1 MIRDEFERIA
11 EAVLEGTANTRE
23 REQLEAH
30 VASDPQAGEV
40 WADLRVAHVALAD
53 AELEPLPAGLRGEIL
68 RSVRFPRPERSSWW
82 SEILASFRARP
93 VLAYGATFAV
103 GLAVGILA
111 LGAWRGGFEASRELA
126 PSTVATTTT
135 PVQPVAAAPV
145 AIEVGGAGI
154 AVSTAS
160 VPNGAI
166 VTIVSRQ
173 GAADV
178 TLAWDPAHYDMAGLN
193 GGAGEVVATE
203 SGWAVIR
210 LVAGSQWNLELRR
223 SAAAGGDV
231 HVTVRVGD
239 NEERRSIRLPG

>member
-1 MIRDEFERIA
+1 MTRDEFERIA

-23 REQLEAH
+23 QEQLKAH
-30 VASDPQAGEV
+30 VASDPQAGEI
-40 WADLRVAHVALAD
+40 WADLQVAHVALAD

-93 VLAYGATFAV
+93 VLAYGSTFAV

-111 LGAWRGGFEASRELA
+111 LGAWRGGFEAGRELA

-135 PVQPVAAAPV
+135 PEQPVAAAPV

-154 AVSTAS
+154 AVSTTP
-160 VPNGAI
+160 VPDGAT
-166 VTIVSRQ
+166 VTIVSQ

-178 TLAWDPAHYDMAGLN
+178 TLAWDPAHYDMAGLQ

-203 SGWAVIR
+203 TGWAVIR
-210 LVAGSQWNLELRR
+210 LVPGSQWNLTLRR

-231 HVTVRVGD
+231 RVTVRVGD
-239 NEERRSIRLPG
+239 NEERRTIRLPG

>member
-1 MIRDEFERIA
+1 MTRDEFERIA

-30 VASDPQAGEV
+30 VASDPQAGEI

-68 RSVRFPRPERSSWW
+68 RSVRFSRPERSSWW
-82 SEILASFRARP
+82 SEIVASFRARP

-111 LGAWRGGFEASRELA
+111 LGAWRGGFEAGRQLA

-135 PVQPVAAAPV
+135 PAQPEAAAPV

-154 AVSTAS
+154 EVST
-160 VPNGAI
+160 VPVPDGAT
-166 VTIVSRQ
+166 VTIVAH

-178 TLAWDPAHYDMAGLN
+178 TLAWDPAHYDMAGLQ

-210 LVAGSQWNLELRR
+210 MVPGSQWNLALRR

-231 HVTVRVGD
+231 RVTVRVGD

>member
-1 MIRDEFERIA
+1 MTRDEFERIA
-11 EAVLEGTANTRE
+11 EAVLEGTANARE
-23 REQLEAH
+23 RELLEAH
-30 VASDPQAGEV
+30 VASDPEAGEI

-68 RSVRFPRPERSSWW
+68 RSVRFSRPERTSWW
-82 SEILASFRARP
+82 SEIVASFRARP
-93 VLAYGATFAV
+93 VLAYGSTFAV

-111 LGAWRGGFEASRELA
+111 LGAWRGGFEAGRELA

-135 PVQPVAAAPV
+135 PEQPVAAAPV

-154 AVSTAS
+154 AVSTAP
-160 VPNGAI
+160 VADGAT
-166 VTIVSRQ
+166 VTIVSQQ

-178 TLAWDPAHYDMAGLN
+178 TLAWDADHYDMAGLQ

-210 LVAGSQWNLELRR
+210 LVPGSQWNLALRR

-231 HVTVRVGD
+231 RITVRVGD
-239 NEERRSIRLPG
+239 NEERRTIRLPG

>member
-1 MIRDEFERIA
+1 MTRNEFERIA
-11 EAVLEGTANTRE
+11 EAVLEGTANARE

-30 VASDPQAGEV
+30 VVSDPQAREI

-68 RSVRFPRPERSSWW
+68 RSVRSSRSEGSSWW

-93 VLAYGATFAV
+93 MLAYGSTFAV

-111 LGAWRGGFEASRELA
+111 LGAWRGGFDASRKLA

-135 PVQPVAAAPV
+135 PAQPEAAAPV

-154 AVSTAS
+154 AVSTAPS
-160 VPNGAI
+160 PDGAT
-166 VTIVSRQ
+166 VTIEAQ

-178 TLAWDPAHYDMAGLN
+178 TLAWNPAHYDMTGLQ
-193 GGAGEVVATE
+193 GGTGEVVATE

-210 LVAGSQWNLELRR
+210 LVPGSQWDLVLRR

-231 HVTVRVGD
+231 QVTVRVGD
-239 NEERRSIRLPG
+239 NEERRTIRLPG

>member
-1 MIRDEFERIA
+1 MTREEFERIA
-11 EAVLEGTANTRE
+11 EAVLEGTANARE

-53 AELEPLPAGLRGEIL
+53 AQLEPLPAGLRGEIL
-68 RSVRFPRPERSSWW
+68 RSVRSSRPERSSWW
-82 SEILASFRARP
+82 SEIFASFRARP
-93 VLAYGATFAV
+93 VLAYGSTFAV

-111 LGAWRGGFEASRELA
+111 LGAWRGGFDAGRELA
-126 PSTVATTTT
+126 PSTVATTT
-135 PVQPVAAAPV
+135 PAQPEAAAPV

-154 AVSTAS
+154 AVSTA
-160 VPNGAI
+160 PTPDGAT
-166 VTIVSRQ
+166 VTIVSR

-178 TLAWDPAHYDMAGLN
+178 TLAWDAAHYDMAGLQ

-210 LVAGSQWNLELRR
+210 LVPGSQWNLALRR

-231 HVTVRVGD
+231 RVTVRVGD
-239 NEERRSIRLPG
+239 NEERRTIRLPG